1 MEIIQGGVTAAK
13 GFKAAGMNA
22 GIKNKTKK
30 DMAMIFSEKP
40 CVTAGTF
47 TTNKVFAAP
56 VKWDK
61 NIVYNSEY
69 SQAVVINSGVANA
82 CTGEEGDNACLREA
96 QAVSKALGIP
106 ENSVLV
112 ASTGVIGMQ
121 LPMDTM
127 VAGINALPSMLD
139 DTQEAGTQ
147 AAEAIMTTDT
157 RSKQVAV
164 TVDIKGKKVT
174 VGGMCKGAGMIHPN
188 MATMLCFIT
197 SDANIERVHFR
208 R

>member
-1 MEIIQGGVTAAK
+1 M
-13 GFKAAGMNA
+13 
-22 GIKNKTKK
+22 
-30 DMAMIFSEKP
+30 
-40 CVTAGTF
+40 
-47 TTNKVFAAP
+47 
-56 VKWDK
+56 
-61 NIVYNSEY
+61 
-69 SQAVVINSGVANA
+69 
-82 CTGEEGDNACLREA
+82 
-96 QAVSKALGIP
+96 
-106 ENSVLV
+106 LV

-127 VAGINALPSMLD
+127 VAGINALPSMLA

-197 SDANIERVHFR
+197 SDAVDGR
-208 R
+208 